1 MGNMNFQCLAKKEIW
16 EEVVGRNC
24 FFLAMIQNH
33 VQKKEEEEAAAEEL
47 AMASHLELILG
58 TLFYT
63 AGAMEILQF
72 RYHM

>member
-33 VQKKEEEEAAAEEL
+33 VQKKEEEAAEL
-47 AMASHLELILG
+47 AMASHLELILR
-58 TLFYT
+58 TLFYA